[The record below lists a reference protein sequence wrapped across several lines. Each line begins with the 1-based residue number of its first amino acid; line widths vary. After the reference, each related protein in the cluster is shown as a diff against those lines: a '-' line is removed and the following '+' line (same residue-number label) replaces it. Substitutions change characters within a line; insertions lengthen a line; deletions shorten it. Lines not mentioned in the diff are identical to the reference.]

1 MAAQPNVMVTPLL
14 CVNNVTFIVV
24 PLRKRVGVITRL
36 PILSEVGDSVREAW
50 HRVTNVI
57 GHYNLLNH

>member
-14 CVNNVTFIVV
+14 CVNIVAYVVV

-36 PILSEVGDSVREAW
+36 PILSGVDDDM
-50 HRVTNVI
+50 
-57 GHYNLLNH
+57 L

>member
-24 PLRKRVGVITRL
+24 PLRKRVGVITQL
-36 PILSEVGDSVREAW
+36 PILSEVGDSGGMA
-50 HRVTNVI
+50 
-57 GHYNLLNH
+57 